1 MNPKTL
7 AMAWKAVKHASPR
20 IISCDVFDTLL
31 KRNHI
36 AEANR
41 VKLIARRAAA
51 MLEEECGISID
62 PDAIRRTRI
71 DVQNYAYRALDMT
84 HPTGEVRFARMVEAM
99 TALLGLGA
107 REAAVLTRAE
117 ILVEQTQLA
126 PNIPLIAWLKARAA
140 QGIKII
146 AISDTW
152 HDTATIRGLLDA
164 VAPGNP
170 VAVVYTSAD
179 CDATKRSG
187 AIFPLVVAAEG
198 APASAFFHI
207 GDDELADER
216 MSRHAGLYAHRIT
229 PPRGVIMYRRLN
241 GAHARLRQRM
251 PAR

>member
-1 MNPKTL
+1 MNTKTL
-7 AMAWKAVKHASPR
+7 AIAWKQVAHADPR

-41 VKLIARRAAA
+41 VKLIARHAATLLA
-51 MLEEECGISID
+51 EECGVRID
-62 PDAIRRTRI
+62 SETLWRTRV
-71 DVQNYAYRALDMT
+71 DVQHYAYRALDMT
-84 HPTGEVRFARMVEAM
+84 HPTGEVRFTRMIEAM
-99 TALLGLGA
+99 TALLGLGP
-107 REAAVLTRAE
+107 READVLARAE
-117 ILVEQTQLA
+117 IAIEQTQLA
-126 PNIPLIAWLKARAA
+126 PNTPLLAWLTQRAA
-140 QGIKII
+140 EGIKII

-152 HDTATIRGLLDA
+152 HGAATIQGLLDT

-170 VAVVYTSAD
+170 VVKVYTSAD

-187 AIFPLVVAAEG
+187 AIFPMVANAEHR
-198 APASAFFHI
+198 PASAFFHI

-216 MSRHAGLYAHRIT
+216 MSRHAGLHAHRIS
-229 PPRGVIMYRRLN
+229 PPRMVIMYRRLN